1 MRLFRRK
8 PSREREVAAAL
19 SARGVGGVATVVALR
34 PTGATREGA
43 AREIELTL
51 DVQLPRGERLRVVH
65 RQFMNRYARHGLAPG
80 EPARILYDPDDP
92 RVLLVRGHPRVR
104 TEVIAGEIVIVD
116 GTGRD
121 EPGAVE

>member
-19 SARGVGGVATVVALR
+19 SARGIGGVATVVALR
-34 PTGATREGA
+34 PTGATRERV
-43 AREIELTL
+43 AREVELTL
-51 DVQLPRGERLRVVH
+51 DVHVPGGAPLRVVH
-65 RQFMNRYARHGLAPG
+65 TQFMNRYALHGLAPG

-104 TEVIAGEIVIVD
+104 TEVVGGEIVIVD
-116 GTGRD
+116 GPARD
-121 EPGAVE
+121 EPGAAE